1 MTAVSSER
9 VRPLNRTAL
18 FVLGPGGGFS
28 EGGSGLTSTSSRSNA
43 SCSPAMLPEG
53 RLCPCCRTG
62 GPRRPC

>member
-18 FVLGPGGGFS
+18 FALGPGGGFR
-28 EGGSGLTSTSSRSNA
+28 EGGSGLSSTSSRSNA
-43 SCSPAMLPEG
+43 SRSPVMLPVG
-53 RLCPCCRTG
+53 RLCPRCRTG